1 MRILA
6 ALLLCAFRIQAADST
21 NEVKLAVGQTYSIDL
36 DSNPT
41 TGYSWRL
48 VSPTNSV
55 FMLVT
60 NTYEP
65 RKNTERLV
73 GSGGM
78 EHWTFKAVGPAPF
91 RAEPG
96 RHFRSGRGRTSCSKA
111 IPPRWCRLCAL
122 EPVVP
127 PVVFAGLRPNRTGR
141 RRAGAGRDQ
150 NDCRKSE
157 TVRFRK
163 SPRIRPQ

>member
-21 NEVKLAVGQTYSIDL
+21 NEVKLAVGQTYTIDL

-60 NTYEP
+60 NTYGP
-65 RKNTERLV
+65 KKNTERLV
-73 GSGGM
+73 GSGGV
-78 EHWTFKAVGPAPF
+78 EHWTFKAVGKG
-91 RAEPG
+91 RAE
-96 RHFRSGRGRTSCSKA
+96 
-111 IPPRWCRLCAL
+111 LVL
-122 EPVVP
+122 EYM
-127 PVVFAGLRPNRTGR
+127 RPWEKEAVNRKDVTIV
-141 RRAGAGRDQ
+141 
-150 NDCRKSE
+150 CE
-157 TVRFRK
+157 
-163 SPRIRPQ
+163 